1 MGLKK
6 GMKRSERH
14 SGNFRRGAVL
24 LGVLVCLTLV
34 VQGIFGNDGLLTL
47 RQKRREFDSLTQQIE
62 HIKKQNQ
69 LLQQQVQGLRSNPE
83 TIGRYAREE
92 LHMAR
97 PGEIIYVLP
106 QAKSNSPAA
115 TAANQPPQP

>member
-1 MGLKK
+1 LKR
-6 GMKRSERH
+6 GTKRSERH
-14 SGNFRRGAVL
+14 NGNFRRGAVL
-24 LGVLVCLTLV
+24 LGVLVCVALV

-47 RQKRREFDSLTQQIE
+47 RQKRRKFNSLTQQIE

-106 QAKSNSPAA
+106 QPKSNSQAA
-115 TAANQPPQP
+115 TAANQPPQR